1 MRLLK
6 RLTRFVLRLVA
17 YGVGVTLVL
26 GVVAVLLA
34 GYTNVGGSFVAG
46 QLASLLST
54 PDRKITI
61 DGAGPLLGGNLRIES
76 VALAD
81 SQGPYAEFRDIAMD
95 WSPLDLLGGRLTA
108 ERIAAGTVRI
118 DRAPVASVEVT
129 AEEESG
135 SGFSLPVEIDVKSLD
150 LPIIDLGQ
158 PLTGR
163 DIRLSL
169 SGSGQAVTERIEA
182 QLRATRAGVP
192 DAQATANLVYAPADN
207 RLRLTGEVNEPAGG
221 LLAGLLR
228 LPGSPA
234 LRIGVDGDGPLTD
247 WKGKVT
253 AAIDGRPTL
262 AVDAS
267 HRVAAG
273 LRSITATGGGR
284 FDALLP
290 PSLRPLFQGET
301 VIDLAASLDR
311 NGAVSIERGKL
322 STAALDL
329 TASGRYAAN
338 GTNDLKARLVGT
350 AGPVPFSWTSGEQ
363 TVTAD
368 IEQLAL
374 AVSGPAN
381 GATIDL
387 TGRFASLQLPQ
398 GKFSGVDLAARS
410 DSFDLATRTGP
421 LQTTLSVAASQLAD
435 AELDRII
442 KAPLTIKAPLMI
454 GAARIGF
461 DGTTI
466 ESTTIGGKLNGDYA
480 LDEKTL
486 TSRFELFAIPGVLP
500 ANLAGKFEGT
510 IGLAGTLDY
519 TLPRNLALSD
529 LKVSSNLGEAT
540 GSVTLDAENRL
551 TANLAGR
558 IIELGALVDNI
569 GGGAEFALSA
579 EGPLDALAGKLSLKS
594 EAAVAAGRK
603 LENLALEIEGTADRT
618 APKGSL
624 KMSGTLDGQAI
635 EATADLVAE
644 NGRSSIPALA
654 VTVGPNRIEGA
665 LAFSPA
671 FAPSGTLRFDLPEV
685 GLIAALAGQNA
696 SGDLKGSVDLKES
709 GGKLSAAI
717 VATGSSLKR
726 DTLAIDAPDIRL
738 AISDLAAF
746 AAEGSLS
753 ASAVSVGANRIETP
767 KLGFSREGTSTAFDL
782 DGRYDGAPLN
792 ARGRIEQ
799 QAAGLKIALDTLSA
813 APRRIPLSLARPAAL
828 TIAGGKVTIDTATIS
843 AGSGSVD
850 VTGSAGETLD
860 LNAALR
866 NVPASLVSTV
876 APTLAPDGT
885 ISGTVTVKG
894 TPAAPVVTYALDW
907 ANAAVAQTRSTGIG
921 AFSVSAKGDFRDGR
935 LSLDTNVTGQA
946 GLGLSGG
953 GTFSLSGQRP
963 IAMKFT
969 GKLPFAALTGMLSRQ
984 GFVLEGAADLD
995 ISVSGGLGAPQIT
1008 GTVRTSGARLID
1020 VRRNLAVE
1028 QLAATVTLEGNR
1040 ASVTGLTGKLASGGG
1055 ISGGGTIDILSPGL
1069 PADIAI
1075 KLDKAVYVDG
1085 TMVASTA
1092 DGQLTIKGPLLSGPV
1107 LAGRIDLSKTAITIP
1122 EKLPTSLS
1130 ELDIRHKNAP
1140 PAVRQQMATITKT
1153 ERHGSQSS
1161 IGLDLTVSSPTQIFV
1176 RGRGIDAELGGTI
1189 AVTGTAQAPN
1199 VSGAFDLRRG
1209 RLSILT
1215 TRMEFTRGT
1224 VTFGGGLVP
1233 ILDMEATT
1241 TSGSTTITITIAGFA
1256 NDPSVS
1262 FSSSPS
1268 LPQDEILAQLIFGQ
1282 SIARLSPLQIAQL
1295 ADAAAQLAGGRST
1308 SLFEALRSTLGVDDL
1323 DISTDETGQAKVSA
1337 GKYLNDKTYIELQQ
1351 GGTGQTKAVIN
1362 LDIGRGV
1369 KLKGEAGAEGAG
1381 AGIFYEKEY

>member
-6 RLTRFVLRLVA
+6 RLTTFALLLIAYVA
-17 YGVGVTLVL
+17 GATLVL
-26 GVVAVLLA
+26 AVVAVLIAGFTGVGGGFLA
-34 GYTNVGGSFVAG
+34 G
-46 QLASLLST
+46 QIASLLST
-54 PDRKITI
+54 PDRRVSI
-61 DGAGPLLGGNLRIES
+61 DGAGPLLGGKLRIES
-76 VALAD
+76 VSLAD
-81 SQGPYAEFRDIAMD
+81 SQGIYAEIRDLAMD
-95 WSPLDLLGGRLTA
+95 WSPRDLLDGRLTA
-108 ERIAAGTVRI
+108 ERIAAGSVRI
-118 DRAPVASVEVT
+118 HRVPVVT
-129 AEEESG
+129 QEEIDDDAN
-135 SGFSLPVEIDVKSLD
+135 SGFSLPIEIDVRSLN
-150 LPIIDLGQ
+150 LPVVDLGRA
-158 PLTGR
+158 LTGR
-163 DIRLSL
+163 DIRLGL
-169 SGSGQAVTERIEA
+169 SGSGQAVSERIAA
-182 QLRATRAGVP
+182 QLRATRT
-192 DAQATANLVYAPADN
+192 DAQDGQATADLVYAPAEN
-207 RLRLTGEVNEPAGG
+207 RLRLTGELNEPAGG
-221 LLAGLLR
+221 LVAGLLR

-234 LRIGVDGDGPLTD
+234 LRLGVDGDGPLSD
-247 WKGKVT
+247 WKGKLT
-253 AAIDGRPTL
+253 AAVDDRPTL
-262 AVDAS
+262 AVKAT
-267 HRVAAG
+267 HRIEAG

-290 PSLRPLFQGET
+290 PQLRPLFQGET
-301 VIDLAASLDR
+301 AIDLAASLDR
-311 NGAVSIERGKL
+311 NGAVTIERGKL

-329 TASGRYAAN
+329 IASGRYAAN
-338 GTNDLKARLVGT
+338 GTNDLQARLNGT

-363 TVTAD
+363 TVAAD

-374 AVSGPAN
+374 SVTGPAN

-387 TGRFASLQLPQ
+387 TSRFASLQLPQ
-398 GKFSGVDLAARS
+398 GTLTGVDVAAKS

-421 LQTTLSVAASQLAD
+421 LQTTLSVTTSKFAD
-435 AELDRII
+435 AELDHIL
-442 KAPLTIKAPLMI
+442 KAPMTIRAPLLL
-454 GAARIGF
+454 GENRIGF

-486 TSRFELFAIPGVLP
+486 ASRFELFAIPAILP
-500 ANLAGKFEGT
+500 AGLATKFEGT

-519 TLPRNLALSD
+519 TLPRTLALSD
-529 LKVSSNLGEAT
+529 LKLTSNLGGAT

-551 TANLAGR
+551 TTDLAGR
-558 IIELGALVDNI
+558 ISDLAGLVDNI
-569 GGGAEFALSA
+569 SGGADFALSA

-618 APKGSL
+618 APKGTL
-624 KMSGTLDGQAI
+624 TMSGTLDGQGI
-635 EATADLVAE
+635 EATADLGAE

-654 VTVGPNRIEGA
+654 VTVGANRIEGA
-665 LAFSPA
+665 LSFSPA
-671 FAPSGTLRFDLPEV
+671 FAPSGTLRFNLPEL

-696 SGDLKGSVDLKES
+696 SGDLKGSVDLAES
-709 GGKLSAAI
+709 DGKLSANI
-717 VATGSSLKR
+717 VATGSTLSR
-726 DTLAIDAPDIRL
+726 DTLAVVAPDIRL
-738 AISDLAAF
+738 VISDLAAF
-746 AAEGSLS
+746 AAEGTLS
-753 ASAVSVGANRIETP
+753 ASSVSIGANRIEAP
-767 KLGFSREGTSTAFDL
+767 KLGFSREGASTAFDL
-782 DGRYDGAPLN
+782 DGRYDGAPLT
-792 ARGRIEQ
+792 AKGRIEQ
-799 QAAGLKIALDTLSA
+799 QAAGLRVALDTLSA
-813 APRRIPLSLARPAAL
+813 APRRIPLSLAKPAAL
-828 TIAGGKVTIDTATIS
+828 TIAGGKVAIEAATIS
-843 AGSGSVD
+843 AGSGTVD
-850 VTGSAGETLD
+850 VTGSAGETFD

-866 NVPASLVSTV
+866 NVPASLAATV

-907 ANAAVAQTRSTGIG
+907 ANAAVAQTREAGVG
-921 AFSVSAKGDFRDGR
+921 AFSISAKGDFRDGR
-935 LSLDTNVTGQA
+935 LSLDSRATGQG
-946 GLGLSGG
+946 GLGLAGG
-953 GTFSLSGQRP
+953 GTLSLSGQRP

-969 GKLPFAALTGMLSRQ
+969 GTLPFAALTGLLSRQ
-984 GFVLEGAADLD
+984 GFVLEGSADAD
-995 ISVSGGLGAPQIT
+995 ITVSGGLSAPQLT

-1028 QLAATVTLEGNR
+1028 QLSATVTLQGNR
-1040 ASVTGLTGKLASGGG
+1040 ASVTGLTGKLASGGS

-1075 KLDKAVYVDG
+1075 TLDKAVYVDG

-1092 DGQLTIKGPLLSGPV
+1092 DGKLTIKGPLLSAPV

-1130 ELDIRHKNAP
+1130 ELDIQHKHAP
-1140 PAVRQQMATITKT
+1140 PDVRQQMATITKT

-1215 TRMEFTRGT
+1215 KRMEFTNGT
-1224 VTFGGGLVP
+1224 ITFGGGLIP

-1241 TSGSTTITITIAGFA
+1241 TSGTTTITITISGFA
-1256 NDPSVS
+1256 NNPTVS

-1282 SIARLSPLQIAQL
+1282 SMARLSALQIAQL

-1323 DISTDETGQAKVSA
+1323 DISTDETGQAKVGA

-1369 KLKGEAGAEGAG
+1369 KLKGEAGTEGAG